1 MSKATA
7 SNRPTAEVNLA
18 GIDKK
23 LDRILLQN
31 SELQLKAS
39 SLTNEVNDIK
49 ISLDFMSKTVEDLQT
64 QVNGKADVSVVKEL
78 SKDVYDKLDDLE
90 NRSKR
95 NNLVFWNVL
104 EKLENQ
110 IGCSQLI
117 ENLLAK
123 HMKIDH
129 LEEVVIERAH
139 RSGKTKKIQDGSEN
153 PGPIHVKFMNWSD
166 KEFIL
171 HRAPSAL
178 KDNPL
183 NPSGAKIIVTDDVS
197 KKVRDDRKLLR
208 SHHLPDILER
218 PDVKVAFIPYV
229 IPSRIK
235 YKQGDSWKYF
245 YLPQ

>member
-18 GIDKK
+18 RIDKK

-31 SELQLKAS
+31 SELQLKVS

-49 ISLDFMSKTVEDLQT
+49 ISLDFMSKMVEDLQT

-78 SKDVYDKLDDLE
+78 SKDVYDKLDNLE

-95 NNLVFWNVL
+95 NNLVFWNVP

-110 IGCSQLI
+110 IGCIQLI

-129 LEEVVIERAH
+129 LEEVVIEHTH
-139 RSGKTKKIQDGSEN
+139 RSGKIKKRQDGSES
-153 PGPIHVKFMNWSD
+153 PRPIHVKFMNWFD

-183 NPSGAKIIVTDDVS
+183 NPSGAKIID
-197 KKVRDDRKLLR
+197 
-208 SHHLPDILER
+208 
-218 PDVKVAFIPYV
+218 
-229 IPSRIK
+229 
-235 YKQGDSWKYF
+235 
-245 YLPQ
+245 